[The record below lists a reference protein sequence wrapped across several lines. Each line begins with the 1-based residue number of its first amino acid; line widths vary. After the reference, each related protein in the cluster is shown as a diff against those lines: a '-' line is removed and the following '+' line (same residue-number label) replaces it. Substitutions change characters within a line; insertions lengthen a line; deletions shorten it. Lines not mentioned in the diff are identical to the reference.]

1 MFDFLIWVDLESQDA
16 HVLVD
21 VEFPCP
27 VKVEDG
33 VERPGV
39 AIKEVFVINEAVV
52 CHKAHDL
59 LVSLHSGQITQ
70 SGNDK
75 FFILDPNKIKK

>member
-1 MFDFLIWVDLESQDA
+1 MFDFLIWVDLESEDA

-27 VKVEDG
+27 VKIEDG

-39 AIKEVFVINEAVV
+39 AIKEVFVVNEAIVR
-52 CHKAHDL
+52 HQTHDL
-59 LVSLHSGQITQ
+59 LMSLHSGQIAQ

-75 FFILDPNKIKK
+75 FFILDQNKIKK

>member
-1 MFDFLIWVDLESQDA
+1 MGFDLESEDA
-16 HVLVD
+16 HVLID

-39 AIKEVFVINEAVV
+39 AIKEVFVVNEAVV
-52 CHKAHDL
+52 SHQIHDF

-75 FFILDPNKIKK
+75 FFISDQNKIKK

>member
-1 MFDFLIWVDLESQDA
+1 MFDFLIWVDLESEDA

-39 AIKEVFVINEAVV
+39 AIKEVFVVNEAVV
-52 CHKAHDL
+52 SH
-59 LVSLHSGQITQ
+59 
-70 SGNDK
+70 
-75 FFILDPNKIKK
+75 

>member
-1 MFDFLIWVDLESQDA
+1 MGFDLESEDA
-16 HVLVD
+16 HVLVN

-39 AIKEVFVINEAVV
+39 AIKEVFVVNEAVV
-52 CHKAHDL
+52 SHQIHDFL
-59 LVSLHSGQITQ
+59 MGLHSGQITQ

-75 FFILDPNKIKK
+75 FFILDQNKIKK